1 MDNPEPPP
9 CATPLSPAPRP
20 RARVSPRLL
29 VAASVAVYVA
39 LRLRSI
45 WSPRLWG
52 DEVFNYSLS
61 QGTWVT
67 ILKRAALDMAH
78 PPLFYLLLK
87 PWVQVVGGSLSG
99 LRVIPVAIS
108 VAAVVPFLALAR
120 ELRFGKRETALALGL
135 MAVNEYLILYSYY
148 LRPYSLLLFF
158 TLCSHFAFIRFLRS
172 EGAGRGRALFFL
184 TVVNTLFVYT
194 HYFAWLVVAAE
205 YLWACLT
212 DRRRLLPLS
221 LAGVVAVVCTLP
233 WVGVIVYT
241 STRVPY
247 TFLDQISWES
257 PPDARDVVLL
267 LRSFNG
273 GLESA
278 PLTFAGGALFLIIM
292 GCALRRPTED
302 SHRDVAR
309 RGPKALNEYALL
321 AWLAAFPLV
330 VSLAAGYAFTFIWM
344 PRYVIVSATPYLLLA
359 AGSALRLRRRATRAA
374 ATAFLLAWATLPL
387 LTGDLTQALHGPDAP
402 SYWLARDLARAEMR
416 GTGPIR
422 VYGLSPY
429 AEQGL
434 RLALSTMP
442 ERRFELLPYPVGAPP
457 DDHYW
462 IALTEHDTAA
472 SERVRE
478 LALDPRYSLGEPL
491 YAGLPPQRHIL
502 VPVQRR

>member
-1 MDNPEPPP
+1 
-9 CATPLSPAPRP
+9 
-20 RARVSPRLL
+20 VSPRLL

-67 ILKRAALDMAH
+67 ILKRAALDMVH

-87 PWVQVVGGSLSG
+87 PWVHVVGGSLSG
-99 LRVIPVAIS
+99 LRVVPVAVS
-108 VAAVVPFLALAR
+108 LAAVVPFIALAR
-120 ELRFGKRETALALGL
+120 ELRLGKRETALALGL

-158 TLCSHFAFIRFLRS
+158 ALCSHLAFVRFVRS
-172 EGAGRGRALFFL
+172 DEAGRRRALFLL

-205 YLWACLT
+205 YLWASLT
-212 DRRRLLPLS
+212 DRRSLRPLL
-221 LAGVVAVVCTLP
+221 LAGAANGVCTLP
-233 WVGVIVYT
+233 WVGAVVYASSRAPHT
-241 STRVPY
+241 
-247 TFLDQISWES
+247 LLEHLNWS
-257 PPDARDVVLL
+257 PPDMQSVVLL

-273 GLESA
+273 GFESA
-278 PLTFAGGALFLIIM
+278 PLTLAGGALILTMIAVAISRPPKD
-292 GCALRRPTED
+292 GRRHDGLEGG
-302 SHRDVAR
+302 VAF
-309 RGPKALNEYALL
+309 NERALL
-321 AWLAAFPLV
+321 AWLAAFPV
-330 VSLAAGYAFTFIWM
+330 VASLAVSYAFSLIWM
-344 PRYVIVSATPYLLLA
+344 PRYVIASAAPYLFLVA
-359 AGSALRLRRRATRAA
+359 ASALRLPGRATRVAA
-374 ATAFLLAWATLPL
+374 AAFLLAWATLPL
-387 LTGDLTQALHGPDAP
+387 PTGDLTQALHGPDAP
-402 SYWLARDLARAEMR
+402 SCWLARDLARAEMR

-434 RLALSTMP
+434 RLAFSTMP
-442 ERRFELLPYPVGAPP
+442 ERRFEFLPYPVGSSP
-457 DDHYW
+457 DGHYW

-472 SERVRE
+472 GARVRE